1 LSGGAAGAYETLGGS
16 AVAAGVGARL
26 NVDGWALLEGAPEV
40 DGAKEIAG
48 GFVSEIVG
56 MVGAAAAASLSLFSL
71 SNFSFSSFSL
81 TFA

>member
-1 LSGGAAGAYETLGGS
+1 MGGS

-26 NVDGWALLEGAPEV
+26 NVDGWALLEGTAPEV